1 MHTLQA
7 VHHKSLNIYCNLF
20 LIIAGPGEDSLD
32 DFVHQIKF
40 ETIEMSD
47 AENSKDKKNV

>member
-1 MHTLQA
+1 MLTLQV

-20 LIIAGPGEDSLD
+20 LIIAGLDEDSLD
-32 DFVHQIKF
+32 GFLHQIKF

-47 AENSKDKKNV
+47 AGNSKVNK